1 MMKKIYLRDQVLTSA
16 MAFPV
21 HEFKHSE
28 DALFSPEDYLKYQ
41 REKGRYFPFKA
52 PEGIIICYHGGLLRY
67 IVENYKT
74 RREKGFWGETYLLET
89 KENEVGIIGKFGI
102 GAPIVAAMVEELVVL
117 GAREF
122 ISIGTAGS
130 LRREIKIG
138 DLVICNRAIRDEGT
152 SHHYLPPSKY
162 AYASEGMLE
171 RMERSFQSLSRTYT
185 MGTSWTTDAP
195 YRETRTEVMAFQKEG
210 VSTVE
215 MEASALFAV
224 GQRRRV
230 EVGAMFAIS
239 DSLAELEWKPGF
251 SNTDTQKGL
260 EKLFEVA
267 LDVLREKRE

>member
-1 MMKKIYLRDQVLTSA
+1 
-16 MAFPV
+16 
-21 HEFKHSE
+21 
-28 DALFSPEDYLKYQ
+28 
-41 REKGRYFPFKA
+41 
-52 PEGIIICYHGGLLRY
+52 
-67 IVENYKT
+67 
-74 RREKGFWGETYLLET
+74 
-89 KENEVGIIGKFGI
+89 
-102 GAPIVAAMVEELVVL
+102 
-117 GAREF
+117 
-122 ISIGTAGS
+122 
-130 LRREIKIG
+130 
-138 DLVICNRAIRDEGT
+138 
-152 SHHYLPPSKY
+152 
-162 AYASEGMLE
+162 
-171 RMERSFQSLSRTYT
+171 